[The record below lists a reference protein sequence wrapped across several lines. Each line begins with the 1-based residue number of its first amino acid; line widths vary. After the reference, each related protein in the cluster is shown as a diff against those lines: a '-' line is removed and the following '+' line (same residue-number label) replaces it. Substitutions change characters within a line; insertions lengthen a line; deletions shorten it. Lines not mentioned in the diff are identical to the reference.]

1 MQIKGL
7 LSIAMEAVE
16 NQIKRKSAIGQT
28 KLLFACFFLYNGT

>member
-1 MQIKGL
+1 
-7 LSIAMEAVE
+7 MEAKGVARIVGRVLK